1 MDMDKAKFH
10 IGFQQ
15 GIILTTILFSLF
27 QLLYV
32 ITEPPLKLI
41 ISLLTEQYGH
51 PTYMFDRQ
59 LYLDIQVFVLYIFR
73 LAAVYL
79 IIQKYAGISIKAL
92 LFNSLPSLTQ
102 SLYWAFIGV
111 CLALF
116 SSIMVW
122 QDNFQDSFHIAL
134 ISTIFATVLNLIVPL
149 QEEITHRGVLFSAL
163 LNKGRLPAYSISI
176 IWFVFGHVPSYS
188 NLFSHGLLGIELSHF
203 ILLVLM
209 AIFTA
214 YIYETTKKLSL
225 CIIFHSACNLTTVV
239 SAFLNYCVE
248 GV

>member
-1 MDMDKAKFH
+1 MDIDKVEIH
-10 IGFQQ
+10 IDFYQ
-15 GIILTTILFSLF
+15 GIVLTIILFSIF
-27 QLLYV
+27 QLLYA
-32 ITEPPLKLI
+32 IAEPPLKLI
-41 ISLLTEQYGH
+41 ISLFIEQYGH

-59 LYLDIQVFVLYIFR
+59 LYLDIQAFVLYIFR

-92 LFNSLPSLTQ
+92 LFNSLPSLPQ

-116 SSIMVW
+116 SSIIVW
-122 QDNFQDSFHIAL
+122 QDNFQDPFYIAL
-134 ISTIFATVLNLIVPL
+134 ISTIIATVLNLIVPL
-149 QEEITHRGVLFSAL
+149 QEEITHRGILFSAL

-188 NLFSHGLLGIELSHF
+188 NLFFHGLLGIELSHF

-209 AIFTA
+209 AILTA

-225 CIIFHSACNLTTVV
+225 CIILHSACNLTTVI
-239 SAFLNYCVE
+239 SAFLNYCLE
-248 GV
+248 GI